1 MDKNDIVSIFF
12 EYLQDKQ
19 EYTRSEERIRQY
31 EKMFSDDSVKELYKY
46 FSEQG
51 VLLDELE
58 NNYTQQIVSG
68 LIEKNTIFGELENT
82 VSVAMIKSKSNF
94 TCCFTY
100 ENSNIVLFDRN
111 TMKLYWML
119 NKALLYSDNKD
130 RKEQILLFLAIILNY
145 ISNAHQLDKY
155 PQPPTPPHEEKNLFA
170 NLVLITEIQETFI
183 LAHEMAHIVLDKKRA
198 LREYEHDIVDF
209 LKLFGVTEQKYNI
222 AELCEELEADRI
234 SLDTVLQVYQD
245 KAEEKEIFELISS
258 AVFLLIRYHL
268 WITLVEIK
276 ITQLNDEYYI
286 WLIRNSYIR
295 KYIDK
300 HYKWGSPIYIIE
312 LLDYLE
318 DTLDVAAFAASEV
331 LKDNYKKN
339 K

>member
-1 MDKNDIVSIFF
+1 MDKNDIVSSFF

-31 EKMFSDDSVKELYKY
+31 EKIFSDDSVNKLYKY
-46 FSEQG
+46 FSKQG
-51 VLLDELE
+51 VLLDELD
-58 NNYTQQIVSG
+58 NNYMQRILSK
-68 LIEKNTIFGELENT
+68 LIDKNTMFGELENV

-94 TCCFTY
+94 TCCFSY
-100 ENSNIVLFDRN
+100 ENYNIVLYDRN

-119 NKALLYSDNKD
+119 NKALLYSGNKD

-145 ISNAHQLDKY
+145 ISEAHQLDKY

-183 LAHEMAHIVLDKKRA
+183 LAHEMAHIVLDKKMA
-198 LREYEHDIVDF
+198 LKEYEHSIVDF
-209 LKLFGVTEQKYNI
+209 FKQFGVTEQKCNI

-234 SLDTVLQVYQD
+234 SLDAVLQVYQD
-245 KAEEKEIFELISS
+245 KAEEKEIFEFISS
-258 AVFLLIRYHL
+258 AIFLLIRYHL
-268 WITLVEIK
+268 WITVVETE
-276 ITQLNDEYYI
+276 ITQLKDEYYI

-300 HYKWGSPIYIIE
+300 HYKWGAPIYIIE

-318 DTLDVAAFAASEV
+318 DTLEVAALDAFEV
-331 LKDNYKKN
+331 LKGNNTKK
-339 K
+339 